1 MNKTTEILQ
10 ITQEECA
17 EVIKSIA
24 KCFRFGVDNHYPL
37 SDKNNR
43 EHLTEEIGDL
53 LCMIDLI
60 KEHNIVDSVKVEE
73 YKNQKR
79 IKLSKWSNIMEVI

>member
-1 MNKTTEILQ
+1 
-10 ITQEECA
+10 
-17 EVIKSIA
+17 
-24 KCFRFGVDNHYPL
+24 
-37 SDKNNR
+37 
-43 EHLTEEIGDL
+43 
-53 LCMIDLI
+53 MIDLI